1 MIHKNSLLYL
11 RNKINL
17 IDQELIKI
25 FSKRQSIVKKIAT
38 EKKNTSK
45 PVRDLEREKILLK
58 EVTSLGETL
67 NLNSDFIKNI
77 FKLIIEYSV
86 STQKKILE
94 KKNNFV
100 PTTFSFL
107 GPKGSY
113 SHTAVKKYSKKY
125 FKKIKEKVCISFKET
140 IQSVENKKSDFA
152 VLPIEN
158 TSSGSINEVY
168 DLLQDTNLSIVG
180 ETYIPINHCLLVHT
194 HTSLNN
200 IEKIYSH
207 TQPIQQCSVF
217 IQQFPHWKIRHTL
230 SSADAMKYVATV
242 KKNNIAALGD
252 ENGGKYYKL
261 HVLLRK
267 IANQKNNIT
276 RFIVLGNSPITILE
290 KYTVKTTLLFTTR
303 KKIGSLLEVLLIFQ
317 EYNLIMQKLESRP
330 IYGHPWEEMF
340 YIDVLIHENSS
351 LMQIALTKL
360 RKITTSLKILGCYQ
374 HESLHSSML

>member
-25 FSKRQSIVKKIAT
+25 FSRRQSIVKKIAS
-38 EKKNTSK
+38 EKKNTSQ

-58 EVTSLGETL
+58 EVTNLGEKL

-77 FKLIIEYSV
+77 FTLIIEYSV

-94 KKNNFV
+94 KKNNFI

-113 SHTAVKKYSKKY
+113 SHIAVKKYSKKY
-125 FKKIKEKVCISFKET
+125 FKKIKEKTCINFKET
-140 IQSVENKKSDFA
+140 IQSVENKNSDFA
-152 VLPIEN
+152 ILPIEN
-158 TSSGSINEVY
+158 TSSGAINEVY
-168 DLLQDTNLSIVG
+168 DLLQYTNLSIVG
-180 ETYIPINHCLLVHT
+180 ETYIPINHCLLVQPNT
-194 HTSLNN
+194 HLKN

-207 TQPIQQCSVF
+207 SQPIQQCSLF
-217 IQQFPHWKIRHTL
+217 IQKFPHWKVRYT
-230 SSADAMKYVATV
+230 SSSSDAMKYVATV

-252 ENGGKYYKL
+252 ENGRKYYKL

-267 IANQKNNIT
+267 IANQKKNIT
-276 RFIVLGNSPITILE
+276 RFIVLGNSPIEILE
-290 KYTVKTTLLFTTR
+290 KNTVKTTLLLTTR

-330 IYGHPWEEMF
+330 IHDHPWDEVF
-340 YIDVLIHENSS
+340 YIDILIHKNSS
-351 LMQIALTKL
+351 IMQNALTKL

-374 HESLHSSML
+374 HESLHSSIL